1 MLSYRQLDKRK
12 IKKDESV
19 RMYFLAM
26 REIATRGEIEKE
38 ALFQYVI
45 DGIDDQSMNKGVL
58 YGARNM
64 REFKE
69 KLKIYEKIR
78 TKSTGS
84 GKSSN
89 PVIKK

>member
-1 MLSYRQLDKRK
+1 MNSAELHRQLDKRK

-26 REIATRGEIEKE
+26 REIATRGEIEEE

-45 DGIDDQSMNKGVL
+45 DGIDDQSMNKGIL

-64 REFKE
+64 QEFKE
-69 KLKIYEKIR
+69 KLKIYEK
-78 TKSTGS
+78 STD
-84 GKSSN
+84 KSSN
-89 PVIKK
+89 PATIKKT